1 MEVKRDGQ
9 FYRFAAYGFLKNLRF
24 FDPFLIL
31 FFREMG
37 LSFLQIGTLV
47 SVREVATNFLELPTG
62 IFADLFGR
70 RLSMVFSMISYLSS
84 FLVFYFFPNF
94 YVYMVAMIAFA
105 FGEAFRTGTHKAM
118 ILEYL
123 RINHM
128 TDIKVHYYG
137 ATRAA
142 SQLGSAINALIA
154 AFLVFYTG
162 SYKIVF
168 LASVLPYAVNLVNLM
183 MYPKELDGELKSGEK
198 RETLKAFLGIFRSAN
213 ALKGVLNSSLYD
225 AFFKVIKEY
234 LQPILKA
241 LALGLPIMLGFSPEQ
256 RTSVIVGVVYFV
268 IFIATSYASK
278 NAGRL
283 SKKLGNEARSLNY
296 SYIFG
301 AILVILSGLFQ
312 IVSLQVIAVIVF
324 FLLYILENFRRPI
337 NISYISDNID
347 HKTMASGL
355 SVESQLKTLL
365 VAIIAPIVG
374 FLADK
379 LGVGMALTVA
389 GMTMLVL
396 FFIVKLNP
404 PENTKNI
411 EEKSSRTAD

>member
-1 MEVKRDGQ
+1 MQIKRDSQ

-37 LSFLQIGTLV
+37 LSFLQIGTLI

-62 IFADLFGR
+62 IIADLYGR
-70 RLSMVFSMISYLSS
+70 RLSMVLSMVSYLSS
-84 FLVFYFFPNF
+84 FMVFYFFPSF
-94 YVYMVAMIAFA
+94 YVYMIAMIAFA

-123 RINHM
+123 RINEM
-128 TDIKVHYYG
+128 TDMKVHYYG

-154 AFLVFYTG
+154 AFLVFYSG

-168 LASVLPYAVNLVNLM
+168 LASVLPYAANLINLM
-183 MYPKELDGELKSGEK
+183 LYAKELDGELRSGEK
-198 RETLKAFLGIFRSAN
+198 RETIKAFLGIFRN
-213 ALKGVLNSSLYD
+213 GDALKGVLNSSLYD
-225 AFFKVIKEY
+225 AFFKVVKEY
-234 LQPILKA
+234 LQPILEA
-241 LALGLPIMLGFSPEQ
+241 LALGLPIMIAFSAEQ

-268 IFIATSYASK
+268 IYIATSYASK
-278 NAGRL
+278 NAGKL
-283 SKKLGNEARSLNY
+283 SGKFGTEARALNY
-296 SYIFG
+296 TYIFG
-301 AILVILSGLFQ
+301 AVLIIFSGIFQ
-312 IVSLQVIAVIVF
+312 IFALQVLAVLIFF
-324 FLLYILENFRRPI
+324 FLFILENFRRPI

-365 VAIIAPIVG
+365 MAIFAPLIG
-374 FLADK
+374 FMADK
-379 LGVGMALTVA
+379 LGVGSAITIA
-389 GMTMLVL
+389 GAAMLCL
-396 FFIVKLNP
+396 FAFVKLNP
-404 PENTKNI
+404 PKNVKDV
-411 EEKSSRTAD
+411 ESEKA

>member
-1 MEVKRDGQ
+1 MQIKRDSQ

-37 LSFLQIGTLV
+37 LSFLQIGTLI

-62 IFADLFGR
+62 IIADLYGR
-70 RLSMVFSMISYLSS
+70 RLSMVLSMVSYLSS
-84 FLVFYFFPNF
+84 FIVFYFFPSF
-94 YVYMVAMIAFA
+94 YVYMIAMIAFA

-123 RINHM
+123 RINGM
-128 TDIKVHYYG
+128 TDMKVHYYG

-154 AFLVFYTG
+154 AFLVFYSG

-168 LASVLPYAVNLVNLM
+168 LASVLPYAANLINLM
-183 MYPKELDGELKSGEK
+183 LYPKELDGELRSGEK
-198 RETLKAFLGIFRSAN
+198 RETIKAFLGIFRN
-213 ALKGVLNSSLYD
+213 GDALKGVLNSSLYD
-225 AFFKVIKEY
+225 AFFKVVKEY

-241 LALGLPIMLGFSPEQ
+241 LALGLPIMVAFSAEQ

-268 IFIATSYASK
+268 IYIATSYASK
-278 NAGRL
+278 NAGKL
-283 SKKLGNEARSLNY
+283 SGKFGTEARALNY
-296 SYIFG
+296 TYIFG
-301 AILVILSGLFQ
+301 AVLIIFSGIFQ
-312 IVSLQVIAVIVF
+312 IFALQVLAVLIFF
-324 FLLYILENFRRPI
+324 FLFILENFRRPI

-365 VAIIAPIVG
+365 MAIFAPLIG
-374 FLADK
+374 FMADK
-379 LGVGMALTVA
+379 LGVGSAITIA
-389 GMTMLVL
+389 GAAMLCL
-396 FFIVKLNP
+396 FAFVKLNP
-404 PENTKNI
+404 PKNVKDV
-411 EEKSSRTAD
+411 ESEKA

>member
-1 MEVKRDGQ
+1 MQIKRDSQ

-37 LSFLQIGTLV
+37 LSFLQIGTLI

-62 IFADLFGR
+62 IIADLYGR
-70 RLSMVFSMISYLSS
+70 RLSMVLSMVSYLSS
-84 FLVFYFFPNF
+84 FIVFYFFPSF
-94 YVYMVAMIAFA
+94 YVYMIAMIAFA

-123 RINHM
+123 RINEM
-128 TDIKVHYYG
+128 TDMKVHYYG

-154 AFLVFYTG
+154 AFLVFYSG

-168 LASVLPYAVNLVNLM
+168 LASVLPYAANLINLM
-183 MYPKELDGELKSGEK
+183 LYPKELDGELGTGEK
-198 RETLKAFLGIFRSAN
+198 RETIKAFLGIFRN
-213 ALKGVLNSSLYD
+213 GDALKGVLNSSLYD
-225 AFFKVIKEY
+225 AFFKVVKEY
-234 LQPILKA
+234 LQPILEA
-241 LALGLPIMLGFSPEQ
+241 LALGLPIMIAFSAEQ

-268 IFIATSYASK
+268 IYIATSYASK
-278 NAGRL
+278 NAGKL
-283 SKKLGNEARSLNY
+283 SGKFGTEARALNY
-296 SYIFG
+296 TYIFG
-301 AILVILSGLFQ
+301 AVLIIFSGIFQ
-312 IVSLQVIAVIVF
+312 IFALQVLAVLIFF
-324 FLLYILENFRRPI
+324 FLFILENFRRPI

-365 VAIIAPIVG
+365 MAIFAPLIG
-374 FLADK
+374 FMADK
-379 LGVGMALTVA
+379 LGVGSAITIA
-389 GMTMLVL
+389 GAAMLCL
-396 FFIVKLNP
+396 FAFVKLNP
-404 PENTKNI
+404 PKNVKDV
-411 EEKSSRTAD
+411 ESEKA

>member
-1 MEVKRDGQ
+1 MQIKRDSQ

-37 LSFLQIGTLV
+37 LSFLQIGTLI

-62 IFADLFGR
+62 IIADLYGR
-70 RLSMVFSMISYLSS
+70 RLSMVLSMVSYLSS
-84 FLVFYFFPNF
+84 FMIFYFFPSF
-94 YVYMVAMIAFA
+94 YVYMIAMIAFA

-123 RINHM
+123 RINDM
-128 TDIKVHYYG
+128 TDMKVHYYG

-154 AFLVFYTG
+154 AFLVFYSG

-168 LASVLPYAVNLVNLM
+168 LASVLPYAANLVNLM
-183 MYPKELDGELKSGEK
+183 LYPKELDGELRSGEK
-198 RETLKAFLGIFRSAN
+198 RETIKAFLGIFRN
-213 ALKGVLNSSLYD
+213 GDALKGVLNSSLYD
-225 AFFKVIKEY
+225 AFFKVVKEY

-241 LALGLPIMLGFSPEQ
+241 LALGLPIMITFGEEQ
-256 RTSVIVGVVYFV
+256 RTSVIVGIVYFV
-268 IFIATSYASK
+268 IYIATSYASK

-283 SKKLGNEARSLNY
+283 SGKFGNEARALNY
-296 SYIFG
+296 TYIFG
-301 AILVILSGLFQ
+301 AVLIIFSGLLQ
-312 IVSLQVIAVIVF
+312 IFALQVLAVVIFF
-324 FLLYILENFRRPI
+324 FLFILENFRRPI

-365 VAIIAPIVG
+365 MAIFAPLIG
-374 FLADK
+374 FMADK
-379 LGVGMALTVA
+379 LGVGSAITIA
-389 GMTMLVL
+389 GAAMLGL
-396 FFIVKLNP
+396 FAFVKLNP
-404 PENTKNI
+404 PKTVKGSER
-411 EEKSSRTAD
+411 EGA

>member
-1 MEVKRDGQ
+1 MLIKKDRQ
-9 FYRFAAYGFLKNLRF
+9 FYKFAAYGFLKNLRF

-37 LSFLQIGTLV
+37 LSFLQIGTLI
-47 SVREVATNFLELPTG
+47 SVREVTTNLLELPTG
-62 IFADLFGR
+62 FIADLYGR
-70 RLSMVFSMISYLSS
+70 RMSMILSMVSYMAS

-94 YVYMVAMIAFA
+94 FLYMAAMVVFA

-123 RINHM
+123 RLNEL

-142 SQLGSAINALIA
+142 SQLGSAVNALIA

-168 LASVLPYAVNLVNLM
+168 LASIIPYVINLINLAS
-183 MYPKELDGELKSGEK
+183 YPKNLDGDLKPAQKG
-198 RETLKAFLGIFRSAN
+198 ETLTAFIGIFKNSDS
-213 ALKGVLNSSLYD
+213 LKGVLNSSLYD
-225 AFFKVIKEY
+225 AFFKVVQEY

-241 LALGLPIMLGFSPEQ
+241 LALGLPIMVGMTGER
-256 RTSVIVGVVYFV
+256 RTAILVGVVYFV
-268 IFIATSYASK
+268 IYLATSYASR

-283 SKKLGNEARSLNY
+283 SGKFGNEARALNY
-296 SYIFG
+296 TYLLG
-301 AILVILSGLFQ
+301 AVLIAFSGLFQ
-312 IVSLQVIAVIVF
+312 RVEVQSVAVIIFF
-324 FLLYILENFRRPI
+324 FLFLLENLRRPI
-337 NISYISDNID
+337 NISYISDSID

-365 VAIIAPIVG
+365 MAVLAPIIG

-379 LGVGMALTVA
+379 LGLGFALVSSGLLMLALYTLVKLEPA
-389 GMTMLVL
+389 GMRER
-396 FFIVKLNP
+396 K
-404 PENTKNI
+404 
-411 EEKSSRTAD
+411 

>member
-1 MEVKRDGQ
+1 MQIKRDSQ

-37 LSFLQIGTLV
+37 LSFLQIGTLI

-62 IFADLFGR
+62 IIADLYGR
-70 RLSMVFSMISYLSS
+70 RLSMVLSMVSYLSS
-84 FLVFYFFPNF
+84 FMVFYFFPSF
-94 YVYMVAMIAFA
+94 YVYMIAMIAFA

-123 RINHM
+123 RINEM
-128 TDIKVHYYG
+128 TDMKVHYYG

-154 AFLVFYTG
+154 AFLVFYSG

-168 LASVLPYAVNLVNLM
+168 LASVLPYAANLINLM
-183 MYPKELDGELKSGEK
+183 LYPKELDGELRSGEK
-198 RETLKAFLGIFRSAN
+198 RETIKAFLGIFRN
-213 ALKGVLNSSLYD
+213 GDALKGVLNSSLYD
-225 AFFKVIKEY
+225 AFFKVVKEY

-241 LALGLPIMLGFSPEQ
+241 LALGLPIMVAFSAEQ

-268 IFIATSYASK
+268 IYIATSYASK
-278 NAGRL
+278 NAGKL
-283 SKKLGNEARSLNY
+283 SGKFGTEARALNY
-296 SYIFG
+296 TYIFG
-301 AILVILSGLFQ
+301 AVLIIFSGIFQ
-312 IVSLQVIAVIVF
+312 IFALQVLAVLIFF
-324 FLLYILENFRRPI
+324 FLFILENFRRPI

-365 VAIIAPIVG
+365 MAIFAPLIG
-374 FLADK
+374 FMADK
-379 LGVGMALTVA
+379 LGVGSAITIA
-389 GMTMLVL
+389 GAAMLCL
-396 FFIVKLNP
+396 FAFVKLNP
-404 PENTKNI
+404 PKNVKDV
-411 EEKSSRTAD
+411 ESEKA

>member
-1 MEVKRDGQ
+1 LQIKRDSQ

-37 LSFLQIGTLV
+37 LSFLQIGTLI

-62 IFADLFGR
+62 IIADLYGR
-70 RLSMVFSMISYLSS
+70 RLSMVLSMVSYLSS
-84 FLVFYFFPNF
+84 FIVFYFFPSF
-94 YVYMVAMIAFA
+94 YVYMIAMIAFA

-123 RINHM
+123 RINGM

-142 SQLGSAINALIA
+142 SQLGSAVNALIA
-154 AFLVFYTG
+154 AFLVFYSG

-168 LASVLPYAVNLVNLM
+168 LASVLPYAANLVNLM
-183 MYPKELDGELKSGEK
+183 LYPKELDGELRSGEK
-198 RETLKAFLGIFRSAN
+198 RETIKAFLGIFRSGD

-225 AFFKVIKEY
+225 AFFKVVKEY

-241 LALGLPIMLGFSPEQ
+241 LAFGLPIMIAFSAEQ

-268 IFIATSYASK
+268 IYIATSYASK

-283 SKKLGNEARSLNY
+283 SGKFGNEARALNY
-296 SYIFG
+296 TYIFG
-301 AILVILSGLFQ
+301 AVLIIFSGIFQ
-312 IVSLQVIAVIVF
+312 IFALQVLAVLTFF
-324 FLLYILENFRRPI
+324 FLFILENFRRPI

-365 VAIIAPIVG
+365 MAIFAPLIG
-374 FLADK
+374 FMADK
-379 LGVGMALTVA
+379 LGVGSAITIA
-389 GMTMLVL
+389 GAAMLCL
-396 FFIVKLNP
+396 FAFVKLNP
-404 PENTKNI
+404 P
-411 EEKSSRTAD
+411 RTVKDSGQEGV

>member
-123 RINHM
+123 RINDM

-198 RETLKAFLGIFRSAN
+198 RETLKAFLGIFRSAS

-241 LALGLPIMLGFSPEQ
+241 LALGLPIMLAFSPEQ

-278 NAGRL
+278 NAGTL
-283 SKKLGNEARSLNY
+283 SKKLGNEAKSLNY

-374 FLADK
+374 FLADR
-379 LGVGMALTVA
+379 LGVGMALAVA
-389 GMTMLVL
+389 GMMMLVL

-411 EEKSSRTAD
+411 EEKSSQTAD

>member
-1 MEVKRDGQ
+1 LQIKRDSQ

-37 LSFLQIGTLV
+37 LSFLQIGTLI

-62 IFADLFGR
+62 IIADLYGR
-70 RLSMVFSMISYLSS
+70 RLSMVLSMVSYLSS
-84 FLVFYFFPNF
+84 FMVFYFFPSF
-94 YVYMVAMIAFA
+94 YVYMIAMIAFA

-123 RINHM
+123 RINEM
-128 TDIKVHYYG
+128 TDMKVHYYG

-154 AFLVFYTG
+154 AFLVFYSG

-168 LASVLPYAVNLVNLM
+168 LASVLPYAANLINLM
-183 MYPKELDGELKSGEK
+183 LYPKELDGELRSGEK
-198 RETLKAFLGIFRSAN
+198 RETIKAFLGIFRN
-213 ALKGVLNSSLYD
+213 GDALKGVLNSSLYD
-225 AFFKVIKEY
+225 AFFKVVKEY
-234 LQPILKA
+234 LQPILEA
-241 LALGLPIMLGFSPEQ
+241 LALGLPIMIAFSAEQ

-268 IFIATSYASK
+268 IYIATSYASK
-278 NAGRL
+278 NAGKL
-283 SKKLGNEARSLNY
+283 SGKFGTEARALNY
-296 SYIFG
+296 TYIFG
-301 AILVILSGLFQ
+301 AVLIIFSGIFQ
-312 IVSLQVIAVIVF
+312 IFALQVLAVLIFF
-324 FLLYILENFRRPI
+324 FLFILENFRRPI

-365 VAIIAPIVG
+365 MAIFAPLIG
-374 FLADK
+374 FMADK
-379 LGVGMALTVA
+379 LGVGSAITIA
-389 GMTMLVL
+389 GAAMLCL
-396 FFIVKLNP
+396 FAFVKLNP
-404 PENTKNI
+404 PKNVKDV
-411 EEKSSRTAD
+411 ESEKA

>member
-1 MEVKRDGQ
+1 MQIKRDSQ

-37 LSFLQIGTLV
+37 LSFLQIGTLI

-62 IFADLFGR
+62 IIADLYGR
-70 RLSMVFSMISYLSS
+70 RLSMVLSMVSYLSS
-84 FLVFYFFPNF
+84 FMIFYFFPSF
-94 YVYMVAMIAFA
+94 YVYMIAMIAFA

-123 RINHM
+123 RINEM
-128 TDIKVHYYG
+128 TDMKVHYYG

-142 SQLGSAINALIA
+142 SQFGSAINALIA
-154 AFLVFYTG
+154 AFLVFYSG

-168 LASVLPYAVNLVNLM
+168 LASVLPYAANLVNLM
-183 MYPKELDGELKSGEK
+183 LYPKELDGELRSGEK
-198 RETLKAFLGIFRSAN
+198 RETIKAFLGIFRN
-213 ALKGVLNSSLYD
+213 GDALKGVLNSSLYD
-225 AFFKVIKEY
+225 AFFKVVKEY

-241 LALGLPIMLGFSPEQ
+241 LALGLPIMIAFSAEQ
-256 RTSVIVGVVYFV
+256 RTSVIVGIVYFV
-268 IFIATSYASK
+268 IYIATSYASK

-283 SKKLGNEARSLNY
+283 SGKFGNEARALNY
-296 SYIFG
+296 TYIFG
-301 AILVILSGLFQ
+301 AVLIIFSGLLQ
-312 IVSLQVIAVIVF
+312 IFALQVLAVVIFF
-324 FLLYILENFRRPI
+324 FLFILENFRRPI

-365 VAIIAPIVG
+365 MAIFAPLIG
-374 FLADK
+374 FMADK
-379 LGVGMALTVA
+379 LGVGSAITIA
-389 GMTMLVL
+389 GAAMLGL
-396 FFIVKLNP
+396 FAFVKLNP
-404 PENTKNI
+404 PKTVKGSER
-411 EEKSSRTAD
+411 EGA

>member
-1 MEVKRDGQ
+1 MQIKRDSQ

-37 LSFLQIGTLV
+37 LSFLQIGTLI

-62 IFADLFGR
+62 IIADLYGR
-70 RLSMVFSMISYLSS
+70 RLSMVLSMVSYLSS
-84 FLVFYFFPNF
+84 FIVFYFFPSF
-94 YVYMVAMIAFA
+94 YVYMIAMIAFA

-123 RINHM
+123 RINGM
-128 TDIKVHYYG
+128 TDMKVHYYG

-154 AFLVFYTG
+154 AFLVFYSG

-168 LASVLPYAVNLVNLM
+168 LASVLPYAANLINLM
-183 MYPKELDGELKSGEK
+183 LYPKELDGELRSGEK
-198 RETLKAFLGIFRSAN
+198 RETIKAFLGIFRN
-213 ALKGVLNSSLYD
+213 GDALKGVLNSSLYD
-225 AFFKVIKEY
+225 AFFKVVKEY
-234 LQPILKA
+234 LQPILEA
-241 LALGLPIMLGFSPEQ
+241 LALGLPIMIAFSAEQ

-268 IFIATSYASK
+268 IYIATSYASK
-278 NAGRL
+278 NAGKL
-283 SKKLGNEARSLNY
+283 SGKFGTEARALNY
-296 SYIFG
+296 TYIFG
-301 AILVILSGLFQ
+301 AVLIIFSGIFQ
-312 IVSLQVIAVIVF
+312 IFALQVLAVLIFF
-324 FLLYILENFRRPI
+324 FLFILENFRRPI

-365 VAIIAPIVG
+365 MAIFAPLIG
-374 FLADK
+374 FMADK
-379 LGVGMALTVA
+379 LGVGLAITIA
-389 GMTMLVL
+389 GAAMLCL
-396 FFIVKLNP
+396 FTFVKLNP
-404 PENTKNI
+404 PKNVKDV
-411 EEKSSRTAD
+411 ESEKA

>member
-1 MEVKRDGQ
+1 MQIKRDSQ

-37 LSFLQIGTLV
+37 LSFLQIGTLI

-62 IFADLFGR
+62 IIADLYGR
-70 RLSMVFSMISYLSS
+70 RLSMVLSMVSYLSS
-84 FLVFYFFPNF
+84 FIVFYFFPSF
-94 YVYMVAMIAFA
+94 YVYMIAMIAFA

-123 RINHM
+123 RINGM
-128 TDIKVHYYG
+128 TDMKVHYYG

-154 AFLVFYTG
+154 AFLVFYSG

-168 LASVLPYAVNLVNLM
+168 LASVLPYAANLINLM
-183 MYPKELDGELKSGEK
+183 LYPKELDGELRTGEK
-198 RETLKAFLGIFRSAN
+198 RETIKAFLGIFRN
-213 ALKGVLNSSLYD
+213 GDALKGVLNSSLYD
-225 AFFKVIKEY
+225 AFFKVVKEY

-241 LALGLPIMLGFSPEQ
+241 LALGLPIMVAFSAEQ

-268 IFIATSYASK
+268 IYIATSYASK
-278 NAGRL
+278 NAGKL
-283 SKKLGNEARSLNY
+283 SGKFGNEARALNY
-296 SYIFG
+296 TYIFG
-301 AILVILSGLFQ
+301 AVLIIFSGIFQ
-312 IVSLQVIAVIVF
+312 IFALQVLAVLIFF
-324 FLLYILENFRRPI
+324 FLFILENFRRPI

-365 VAIIAPIVG
+365 MAIFAPLIG
-374 FLADK
+374 FMADK
-379 LGVGMALTVA
+379 LGVGLAITIA
-389 GMTMLVL
+389 GAAMLCL
-396 FFIVKLNP
+396 FAFVKLNP
-404 PENTKNI
+404 PKNVKDV
-411 EEKSSRTAD
+411 ESEKA

>member
-1 MEVKRDGQ
+1 MQIKRDSQ

-37 LSFLQIGTLV
+37 LSFLQIGTLI

-62 IFADLFGR
+62 IIADLYGR
-70 RLSMVFSMISYLSS
+70 RLSMVLSMVSYLSS
-84 FLVFYFFPNF
+84 FMVFYFFPSF
-94 YVYMVAMIAFA
+94 YVYMIAMIAFA

-123 RINHM
+123 RINGM
-128 TDIKVHYYG
+128 TDMKVHYYG

-154 AFLVFYTG
+154 AFLVFYSG

-168 LASVLPYAVNLVNLM
+168 LASVLPYAANLINLM
-183 MYPKELDGELKSGEK
+183 FYPKELDGELRSGEK
-198 RETLKAFLGIFRSAN
+198 RETIKAFLGIFRN
-213 ALKGVLNSSLYD
+213 GDALKGVLNSSLYD
-225 AFFKVIKEY
+225 AFFKVVKEY
-234 LQPILKA
+234 LQPILEA
-241 LALGLPIMLGFSPEQ
+241 LALGLPIMIAFSAEQ

-268 IFIATSYASK
+268 IYIATSYASK
-278 NAGRL
+278 NAGKL
-283 SKKLGNEARSLNY
+283 SGKFGTEARALNY
-296 SYIFG
+296 TYIFG
-301 AILVILSGLFQ
+301 AVLIIFSGIFQ
-312 IVSLQVIAVIVF
+312 IFALQVLAVLIFF
-324 FLLYILENFRRPI
+324 FLFILENFRRPI

-365 VAIIAPIVG
+365 MAIFAPLIG
-374 FLADK
+374 FMADK
-379 LGVGMALTVA
+379 LGVGSAITIA
-389 GMTMLVL
+389 GAAMLCL
-396 FFIVKLNP
+396 FAFVKLNP
-404 PENTKNI
+404 PKNVKDV
-411 EEKSSRTAD
+411 ESEKA

>member
-1 MEVKRDGQ
+1 MQIKRDSQ

-37 LSFLQIGTLV
+37 LSFLQIGTLI

-62 IFADLFGR
+62 IIADLYGR
-70 RLSMVFSMISYLSS
+70 RLSMVLSMVSYLSS
-84 FLVFYFFPNF
+84 FMVFYFFPSF
-94 YVYMVAMIAFA
+94 YVYMIAMIAFA

-123 RINHM
+123 RINEM
-128 TDIKVHYYG
+128 TDMKVHYYG
-137 ATRAA
+137 ATRAV

-154 AFLVFYTG
+154 AFLVFYSG

-168 LASVLPYAVNLVNLM
+168 LASVLPYAANLVNLM
-183 MYPKELDGELKSGEK
+183 LYPKELDGELRSGEK
-198 RETLKAFLGIFRSAN
+198 RETMKAFLGIFRN
-213 ALKGVLNSSLYD
+213 GDALKGVLNSSLYD

-241 LALGLPIMLGFSPEQ
+241 LALGLPIMIAFSAEQ
-256 RTSVIVGVVYFV
+256 RTSVIVGIVYFV
-268 IFIATSYASK
+268 IYIATSYASK

-283 SKKLGNEARSLNY
+283 SGKFGNESRALNY
-296 SYIFG
+296 TYIFG
-301 AILVILSGLFQ
+301 AILIIFSGLLQ
-312 IVSLQVIAVIVF
+312 IFALQVLAVAIFF
-324 FLLYILENFRRPI
+324 FLFILENFRRPI

-365 VAIIAPIVG
+365 MAIFAPLIG
-374 FLADK
+374 FMADK
-379 LGVGMALTVA
+379 LGVGSAIAIAGAAMLALFA
-389 GMTMLVL
+389 
-396 FFIVKLNP
+396 FVKLNP
-404 PENTKNI
+404 PKTVKGSER
-411 EEKSSRTAD
+411 EGV

>member
-198 RETLKAFLGIFRSAN
+198 RETLKAFLGIFRSAS

-241 LALGLPIMLGFSPEQ
+241 LALGLPIMLAFSPEQ

-278 NAGRL
+278 NAGTL
-283 SKKLGNEARSLNY
+283 SKKLGNEAKSLNY

-374 FLADK
+374 FLADR
-379 LGVGMALTVA
+379 LGVGMALIVA
-389 GMTMLVL
+389 GMMMLVL

-411 EEKSSRTAD
+411 EEKSSQTAD

>member
-1 MEVKRDGQ
+1 
-9 FYRFAAYGFLKNLRF
+9 
-24 FDPFLIL
+24 LIL

-37 LSFLQIGTLV
+37 LSFLQIGTLI

-62 IFADLFGR
+62 IIADLYGR
-70 RLSMVFSMISYLSS
+70 RLSMVLSMVSYLSS
-84 FLVFYFFPNF
+84 FIVFYFFPSF
-94 YVYMVAMIAFA
+94 YVYMIAMIAFA

-123 RINHM
+123 RINGM

-142 SQLGSAINALIA
+142 SQLGSAVNALIA
-154 AFLVFYTG
+154 AFLVFYSG

-168 LASVLPYAVNLVNLM
+168 LASVLPYAANLVNLM
-183 MYPKELDGELKSGEK
+183 LYPKELDGELRSGEK
-198 RETLKAFLGIFRSAN
+198 RETIKAFLGIFRSGD

-225 AFFKVIKEY
+225 AFFKVVKEY

-241 LALGLPIMLGFSPEQ
+241 LAFGLPIMIAFSAEQ

-268 IFIATSYASK
+268 IYIATSYASK

-283 SKKLGNEARSLNY
+283 SGKFGNEARALNY
-296 SYIFG
+296 TYIFG
-301 AILVILSGLFQ
+301 AVLIIFSGIFQ
-312 IVSLQVIAVIVF
+312 IFALQVLAVLTFF
-324 FLLYILENFRRPI
+324 FLFILENFRRPI

-365 VAIIAPIVG
+365 MAIFAPLIG
-374 FLADK
+374 FMADK
-379 LGVGMALTVA
+379 LGVGSAITIA
-389 GMTMLVL
+389 GAAMLCL
-396 FFIVKLNP
+396 FAFVKLNP
-404 PENTKNI
+404 P
-411 EEKSSRTAD
+411 RTVKDSGQEGV

>member
-1 MEVKRDGQ
+1 LQIKRDSQ

-37 LSFLQIGTLV
+37 LSFLQIGTLI

-62 IFADLFGR
+62 IIADLYGR
-70 RLSMVFSMISYLSS
+70 RLSMVLSMVSYLSS
-84 FLVFYFFPNF
+84 FMVFYFFPSF
-94 YVYMVAMIAFA
+94 YVYMIAMIAFA

-123 RINHM
+123 RINEM
-128 TDIKVHYYG
+128 TDMKVHYYG

-154 AFLVFYTG
+154 AFLVFYSG

-168 LASVLPYAVNLVNLM
+168 LASVLPYAANLVNLM
-183 MYPKELDGELKSGEK
+183 LYPKELDGELRSGEK
-198 RETLKAFLGIFRSAN
+198 GETIKAFLGIFRN
-213 ALKGVLNSSLYD
+213 GDALKGVLNSSLYD
-225 AFFKVIKEY
+225 AFFKVVKEY

-241 LALGLPIMLGFSPEQ
+241 LALGLPIMIAFSAEQ
-256 RTSVIVGVVYFV
+256 RTSVIVGIVYFV
-268 IFIATSYASK
+268 IYIATSYASK

-283 SKKLGNEARSLNY
+283 SGRFGNEARALNY
-296 SYIFG
+296 TYVFG
-301 AILVILSGLFQ
+301 AVLIIFSGLLQ
-312 IVSLQVIAVIVF
+312 IFALRVLAVVIFF
-324 FLLYILENFRRPI
+324 FLFILENFRRPI

-365 VAIIAPIVG
+365 MAIFAPLIG
-374 FLADK
+374 FMADK
-379 LGVGMALTVA
+379 LGVGSAIAIA
-389 GMTMLVL
+389 GAAMLSL
-396 FFIVKLNP
+396 FAFVKLNP
-404 PENTKNI
+404 PKTVKGSES
-411 EEKSSRTAD
+411 EGV

>member
-1 MEVKRDGQ
+1 
-9 FYRFAAYGFLKNLRF
+9 
-24 FDPFLIL
+24 
-31 FFREMG
+31 MG

-198 RETLKAFLGIFRSAN
+198 RETLKAFLGIFRSAS

-241 LALGLPIMLGFSPEQ
+241 LALGLPIMLAFSPEQ

-374 FLADK
+374 FLADR
-379 LGVGMALTVA
+379 LGVGMALAVA
-389 GMTMLVL
+389 GMMMLVL

-411 EEKSSRTAD
+411 EEKSSQTAD

>member
-1 MEVKRDGQ
+1 
-9 FYRFAAYGFLKNLRF
+9 
-24 FDPFLIL
+24 
-31 FFREMG
+31 
-37 LSFLQIGTLV
+37 
-47 SVREVATNFLELPTG
+47 
-62 IFADLFGR
+62 
-70 RLSMVFSMISYLSS
+70 MVFSMISYLSS
-84 FLVFYFFPNF
+84 FLVLYFFPNF
-94 YVYMVAMIAFA
+94 YVYMVAMIAFG

-198 RETLKAFLGIFRSAN
+198 RETLKAFLGIFRSAS

-241 LALGLPIMLGFSPEQ
+241 LALGLPIMLAFSPEQ

-374 FLADK
+374 FLADR
-379 LGVGMALTVA
+379 LGVGMALIVA

-411 EEKSSRTAD
+411 EEKSSQTAD